1 MDHQSIITA
10 LTMLELAMEGAIWR
24 IMMWLATMMVVI
36 AALMLIELEMASVMK
51 KTRLKSAALMV
62 WTVVK
67 TGNQL
72 VIEFAM
78 LKTIT
83 YTVILMQ
90 EIVVLTLGAEM
101 VFVMT
106 SIIILTVAH
115 MIKVTAVLK
124 NLLLFTIALIANAMK
139 MPKHWVM

>member
-1 MDHQSIITA
+1 
-10 LTMLELAMEGAIWR
+10 
-24 IMMWLATMMVVI
+24 MWFATMMVAIV
-36 AALMLIELEMASVMK
+36 ALMLIELETASVMK

-83 YTVILMQ
+83 NTVILMQ
-90 EIVVLTLGAEM
+90 EIVVLMVWSVM
-101 VFVMT
+101 VFVMM

-124 NLLLFTIALIANAMK
+124 NLLLSLALIANAMK
-139 MPKHWVM
+139 TPYHSEM